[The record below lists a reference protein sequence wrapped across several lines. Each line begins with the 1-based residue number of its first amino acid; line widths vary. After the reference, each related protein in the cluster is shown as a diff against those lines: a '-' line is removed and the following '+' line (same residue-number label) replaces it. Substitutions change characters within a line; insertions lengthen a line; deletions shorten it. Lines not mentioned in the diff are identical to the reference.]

1 VLCLPAPPLPRARA
15 RVRVCLQNMYF
26 SPELNAATEKLIAH
40 AHKNSIILGLFLF
53 GCAAS
58 SAVAHNVARADQME
72 FTHRDRERERERERE
87 RSTASIRPSARP
99 AIRWSPAHWFEWVAV
114 LRHVDGVTADRAWW
128 HPACLLCLDWQHRT
142 RRRIP
147 RQGLHLHL
155 HRQRPPPRAYPVG
168 RTHRGAG

>member
-1 VLCLPAPPLPRARA
+1 VLCLPAHPPPARA

-87 RSTASIRPSARP
+87 RGARLLSGHLLALPSDGRQLTGSSGSLCCDMLTA
-99 AIRWSPAHWFEWVAV
+99 
-114 LRHVDGVTADRAWW
+114 
-128 HPACLLCLDWQHRT
+128 
-142 RRRIP
+142 
-147 RQGLHLHL
+147 
-155 HRQRPPPRAYPVG
+155 
-168 RTHRGAG
+168 